1 MIRFNIVYQKGLSY
15 MQIYH
20 YNVNMFCSKIKFHKN
35 TVYIAL
41 SVLGRSVSIFFFSKL
56 PWISKD
62 IVCLSI
68 KIYLWPRK
76 YYYYIKQIN
85 KYNVLEQQ
93 FFHTRTKSSLCSD
106 KYCSWAVTVYWLTV
120 FAFNLAQ
127 RSLGVVIVTYS
138 MCINRR
144 LID

>member
-56 PWISKD
+56 PCMNIQGYRLSFHKD
-62 IVCLSI
+62 L
-68 KIYLWPRK
+68 PM
-76 YYYYIKQIN
+76 
-85 KYNVLEQQ
+85 
-93 FFHTRTKSSLCSD
+93 TKEILLLH
-106 KYCSWAVTVYWLTV
+106 KT
-120 FAFNLAQ
+120 N
-127 RSLGVVIVTYS
+127 
-138 MCINRR
+138 
-144 LID
+144 

>member
-56 PWISKD
+56 P
-62 IVCLSI
+62 
-68 KIYLWPRK
+68 
-76 YYYYIKQIN
+76 
-85 KYNVLEQQ
+85 
-93 FFHTRTKSSLCSD
+93 
-106 KYCSWAVTVYWLTV
+106 
-120 FAFNLAQ
+120 
-127 RSLGVVIVTYS
+127 
-138 MCINRR
+138 
-144 LID
+144 